1 MSLALLFSGQG
12 TQHPQMLPWLDG
24 DAALVCAT
32 QAALRVDDWRLALG
46 DAAWA
51 RRNQNVQVLL
61 TGIALAAWQELA
73 QALPAP
79 AAVAGYSVGELAAFA
94 AAGVVT
100 AEAAIALAAERAQA
114 MDAAAAGHPGGMVAV
129 TGLGAARIEAL
140 CAAFQVSLAIQ
151 VAADSVVL
159 GGRRQ
164 ALAAAADEA
173 ARQGAKVSVLAIE
186 VASHTP
192 AMAPAVT
199 AFQQVLARTPMRA
212 PAVPLVCNATAEVVR
227 DPRAAASA
235 LATQIG
241 QTVRWGQCLD
251 AVQARQPRCVLEI
264 GPGSALA
271 ALWNRRFPDCP
282 ARSADEFRSAG
293 ALLAWLQRHL

>member
-73 QALPAP
+73 HALPAP

-164 ALAAAADEA
+164 AVAAAADEA

-192 AMAPAVT
+192 AMAPAAT

-241 QTVRWGQCLD
+241 QAVRWAQCLD

-293 ALLAWLQRHL
+293 ALLAWVQRHL

>member
-12 TQHPQMLPWLDG
+12 TQHPQMLPWLRG
-24 DAALVCAT
+24 DAALVRAT
-32 QAALRVDDWRLALG
+32 QAALQVDDWRQALQEPG
-46 DAAWA
+46 WA
-51 RRNQNVQVLL
+51 RRNRNVQVLL
-61 TGIALAAWQELA
+61 TGIALAAWHELA
-73 QALPAP
+73 PGLPAP

-100 AEAAIALAAERAQA
+100 ADAAIALAAERAQA
-114 MDAAAAGHPGGMVAV
+114 MDAAAAGDPGGMVAV
-129 TGLGAARIEAL
+129 TGLGPARIDAL

-159 GGRRQ
+159 GGRRP
-164 ALAAAADEA
+164 ALAAAAEEA

-192 AMAPAVT
+192 AMAAAAT
-199 AFQQVLARTPMRA
+199 AFQHVLARTPLRA
-212 PAVPLVCNATAEVVR
+212 PAVPLVCNATAEQVR

-235 LATQIG
+235 LVAQIG
-241 QTVRWGQCLD
+241 QTVRWAQCLD
-251 AVQARQPRCVLEI
+251 AAHARQPRCVLEI

-271 ALWNRRFPDCP
+271 AMWNRRFPDCP
-282 ARSADEFRSAG
+282 ARSADEFRSAA
-293 ALLAWLQRHL
+293 ALLAWVHRHL